1 MKSLLRLGLFAVLIF
16 TLAACSQTAQ
26 PLAAPFISDIGESD
40 VTENTT
46 TAEAVIAELETATGS
61 TLVFIDESLSV
72 EGSGVGV
79 LELTAAGQQPAL
91 ATLQKFEPSALELFL
106 AFAAKNASAPE
117 RLVEAHREQVAAHT
131 TGVRSEPRRLELETI
146 RPTDLSAT

>member
-79 LELTAAGQQPAL
+79 LELTAAGHQPAL
-91 ATLQKFEPSALELFL
+91 AT
-106 AFAAKNASAPE
+106 
-117 RLVEAHREQVAAHT
+117 
-131 TGVRSEPRRLELETI
+131 
-146 RPTDLSAT
+146 